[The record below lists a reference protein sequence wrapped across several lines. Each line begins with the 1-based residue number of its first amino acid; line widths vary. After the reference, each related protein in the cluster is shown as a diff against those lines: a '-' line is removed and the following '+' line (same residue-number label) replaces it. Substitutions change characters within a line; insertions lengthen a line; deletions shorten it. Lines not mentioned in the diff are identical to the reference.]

1 LAADLARRR
10 DTGRHVQSS
19 RDRNAIILFLTHV
32 FELVAWWTFENQANE
47 RAARALTLKEIAV
60 AKKLSHTGPVSSQA
74 WALKNRQTSGEQM
87 VKSITVCGGAKT
99 FQKTAAAIYQKP
111 GRD

>member
-74 WALKNRQTSGEQM
+74 G
-87 VKSITVCGGAKT
+87 
-99 FQKTAAAIYQKP
+99 P
-111 GRD
+111 